1 MGGPGNVSAAA
12 GLALGMSHTN
22 DPAVIKRLLTEKGRW
37 AVAGLS
43 SNSARTAYGIAAYVR
58 DLGHEIV
65 PVHPKAE
72 TVHGQQGY
80 PDLASVPGEVDVV
93 DVFVN
98 SQLAGGVVDDAIAK
112 GAKAIWLQLGVV
124 DEAAAQRAKD
134 AGLDVVMDACP
145 AIEAP
150 RLGLS

>member
-1 MGGPGNVSAAA
+1 
-12 GLALGMSHTN
+12 MSHSN
-22 DPAVIKRLLTEKGRW
+22 DPAVITRLLTEKGRW

-43 SNSARTAYGIAAYVR
+43 SNCARTAYGIAAYVR

-80 PDLASVPGEVDVV
+80 PDLASVPGEIDVV

-112 GAKAIWLQLGVV
+112 GAKAVWLQLGVV

-150 RLGLS
+150 RLGLA

>member
-1 MGGPGNVSAAA
+1 
-12 GLALGMSHTN
+12 MSHQN

-37 AVAGLS
+37 AVVGLS
-43 SNSARTAYGIAAYVR
+43 ANEERTAYGIAAYVR

-72 TVHGQQGY
+72 TVHGEQGY
-80 PDLASVPGEVDVV
+80 ADLGSVPGEVDVV

-98 SQLAGGVVDDAIAK
+98 SQLAGGVVDDAIAT
-112 GAKAIWLQLGVV
+112 GAKAVWLQQGVI
-124 DEAAAQRAKD
+124 DEDAAQRAKD
-134 AGLDVVMDACP
+134 AGLDVVMDTCP

-150 RLGLS
+150 RMGLT

>member
-1 MGGPGNVSAAA
+1 MGPVGNSSPPPNAARS
-12 GLALGMSHTN
+12 MSHVN
-22 DPAVIKRLLTEKGRW
+22 DPAVIKRLLTDKGRW
-37 AVAGLS
+37 AIVGLS
-43 SNSARTAYGIAAYVR
+43 ANSERTAYGIAEYVR

-98 SQLAGGVVDDAIAK
+98 SQLAGAVVDDAIAK
-112 GAKAIWLQLGVV
+112 GAKAVWLQKDVI

-134 AGLDVVMDACP
+134 AGLDVVMNTCP

-150 RLGLS
+150 ALGLV

>member
-1 MGGPGNVSAAA
+1 
-12 GLALGMSHTN
+12 MSHSN
-22 DPAVIKRLLTEKGRW
+22 DRDVIKRLLSEKGRW
-37 AVAGLS
+37 AVVGLS
-43 SNSARTAYGIAAYVR
+43 ANSERTAYGIAEYVR

-80 PDLASVPGEVDVV
+80 PDLASVPGEIDVV

-98 SQLAGGVVDDAIAK
+98 SQLAGAVVDDAIAK
-112 GAKAIWLQLGVV
+112 GAKAVWLQKGVI

-134 AGLDVVMDACP
+134 AGLDVVMNTCP

-150 RLGLS
+150 ILGLV

>member
-1 MGGPGNVSAAA
+1 MT
-12 GLALGMSHTN
+12 HTN
-22 DPAVIKRLLTEKGRW
+22 DPAVIKRLLSEKGRW

-43 SNSARTAYGIAAYVR
+43 GNTGRTAYRIAAYVR

-112 GAKAIWLQLGVV
+112 GARAVWLQLGVI

-150 RLGLS
+150 RLGLA